1 VSVGAPPPPA
11 PPPQSGRGE
20 FWRESPVS
28 AGAIGGRAIPVRR
41 SAALKRSSLAV
52 AALVLV
58 LYGIWISIILFSGHD
73 AREWI
78 NFGSDFVDRPHALA
92 LMHVDPHG
100 PLVRKGFG
108 IDGQFYYFIAV
119 DPVNAQYFEDDPAY
133 RYKRIVYPM
142 LARALALGQARLI
155 PYTMILINW
164 LAVAGGTLAVAAW
177 LKRKAVSPWLAL
189 IYGLYPGMFLAF
201 QRDYTEPL
209 SYALM
214 ALAVYLYSFGGKR
227 QLLGAPL
234 CFALAALTRDKVLA
248 FAFFYG
254 AGLLLADFAEW
265 GRRTWVRE
273 LMARV
278 PRAAI
283 FGAIVGVPVGL
294 YQLFLKYWLHTLPA
308 ATGQLSAPLT
318 GASALSWR
326 DPNLYLA
333 FIAVIMPAVVCT
345 GMGLWAVWRRLW
357 RLEVFALL
365 ITIQL
370 SITVANGAYWKD
382 VPGGLMRLSIA
393 VLLLALYCVP
403 IFDRLN
409 GGRRWWLWSSAGG
422 WLILLVAFGIYGPI
436 LFVQQHL

>member
-1 VSVGAPPPPA
+1 MLNE
-11 PPPQSGRGE
+11 R
-20 FWRESPVS
+20 VS
-28 AGAIGGRAIPVRR
+28 AAPALVHDAAVPVRR
-41 SAALKRSSLAV
+41 SAAWKRSSLAV
-52 AALVLV
+52 ASVVLLV
-58 LYGIWISIILFSGHD
+58 YGVWISTLLLSGHD

-78 NFGSDFVDRPHALA
+78 NFGSDFVGRPHAQA
-92 LMHVDPHG
+92 LMHVNPHG
-100 PLVRKGFG
+100 PFVRNGYG

-119 DPVNAQYFEDDPAY
+119 DPVNAQYFEDDPVY

-142 LARALALGQARLI
+142 LARGLALGRANLI

-177 LKRKAVSPWLAL
+177 LKRKSVSPWLAL
-189 IYGLYPGMFLAF
+189 IYGLFPGMFLSF

-234 CFALAALTRDKVLA
+234 CFAVAALTRDKVLA

-254 AGLLLADFAEW
+254 AGVLLADFAEW
-265 GRRTWVRE
+265 DRRSWLRE
-273 LMARV
+273 LWMRI
-278 PRAAI
+278 PRAAV

-294 YQLFLKYWLHTLPA
+294 YQLFLKHWLHTMPA

-318 GASALSWR
+318 GSSVLSWS

-333 FIAVIMPAVVCT
+333 FIAVIVPAAICT
-345 GMGLWAVWRRLW
+345 FMGLWALWRRCW

-370 SITVANGAYWKD
+370 SITFAAGPYWKD

-403 IFDRLN
+403 TFDRLN
-409 GGRRWWLWSSAGG
+409 GGKRWWLWSSSTG
-422 WLILLVAFGIYGPI
+422 WLVLLAAFAIYAPI
-436 LFVQQHL
+436 AFLQSHV